1 MQYLLPI
8 ALLLALLPYYSKG
21 IGALGAGVIDIED
34 MYKLECVALP
44 GTGCCSAMFTACTM
58 ASVVG
63 APRHPLPSSKRNSKS
78 LTARQRPLACV
89 PAAPPPYPLSTPAAI
104 TVSAKRNAR
113 QTSQH

>member
-1 MQYLLPI
+1 MAAASWKVQQLLPI
-8 ALLLALLPYYSKG
+8 ALLLALLSYYSKG

-63 APRHPLPSSKRNSKS
+63 SPRHPRLLSKQNKNR
-78 LTARQRPLACV
+78 LL
-89 PAAPPPYPLSTPAAI
+89 
-104 TVSAKRNAR
+104 
-113 QTSQH
+113 

>member
-1 MQYLLPI
+1 MLHTFYIFQ
-8 ALLLALLPYYSKG
+8 G

-63 APRHPLPSSKRNSKS
+63 PSPKS
-78 LTARQRPLACV
+78 C
-89 PAAPPPYPLSTPAAI
+89 PLSPA
-104 TVSAKRNAR
+104 
-113 QTSQH
+113 